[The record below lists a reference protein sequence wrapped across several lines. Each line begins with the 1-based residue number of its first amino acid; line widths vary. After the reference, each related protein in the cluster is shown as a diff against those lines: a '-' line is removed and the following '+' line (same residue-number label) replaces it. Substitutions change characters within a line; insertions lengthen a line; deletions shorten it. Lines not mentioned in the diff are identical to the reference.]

1 MRMKNHMRVGW
12 WAQRRG
18 VTAVELAIV
27 VPIFFTVVFALFE
40 FGHYLMLRDTLNEAA
55 REAARTA
62 MAFGGST
69 TDAEARASAV
79 LATVGADNAT
89 ITFSPA
95 TVTDSTTQVTVNIT
109 IPFSENS
116 IFLPP
121 IFIENATI
129 RGACTLACEG
139 YRAANGLYAR
149 PPLPADAPAGTP
161 STWNP
166 QFTN

>member
-1 MRMKNHMRVGW
+1 MKMKTHNRIGRQ
-12 WAQRRG
+12 AQRRG
-18 VTAVELAIV
+18 ATAVELAIV

-40 FGHYLMLRDTLNEAA
+40 LGHYLILRDTLSEAA
-55 REAARTA
+55 RAAARAA

-69 TDAEARASAV
+69 TDAEARANAV
-79 LATVGADNAT
+79 LATVGANNAT

-95 TVTDSTTQVTVNIT
+95 TVSDSTTQVSVNIT

-116 IFLPP
+116 LFLPP

-149 PPLPADAPAGTP
+149 PALPADPPSGTP

-166 QFTN
+166 HFTN